1 MYLFDNL
8 NLIYQLLNYIYLK
21 DLHYL
26 LLLNLEYKLQVF
38 HSSIMIL
45 LMHSL
50 EQNLLNQ
57 DLLYFSYI
65 DQIHLLYI
73 QIHSLQHFDK
83 PLNLYL
89 LFLLILSSK
98 LLLTRDHS
106 IYYNLQFLQLLL
118 LSKTRNFYL

>member
-73 QIHSLQHFDK
+73 QIHSLQHLDK